1 MKSKYIFPLLLI
13 FSIIFS
19 CGRNSNTDHSDFR
32 LNIVTTT
39 GMIADMVQNIAGDSV
54 RVTPLMGPGVDPHL
68 FKASQGDMLKL
79 ANADIIFYN
88 GLHLEGKMT
97 DVLKKINKWK
107 KTVPVA
113 DGIDKS
119 RLNTLEESEG
129 QFDPH
134 IWFDVSLWIEAV
146 KFVQSTLIEFDAKND
161 SIYHANGQR
170 YIQQLEDLHGWI
182 HEQIRSIPEG
192 KRTLVTAH
200 DAFGY
205 FGIAYGI
212 EVTGLQ
218 GISTVAEYGVNDVTR
233 MVDMIV
239 EKNLPAIFVESSVP
253 TRSIEAIIAGCKA
266 KGLDV
271 KIGGTLYSDAM
282 GGPESGADT
291 YIKMVKHNV
300 NTIVDALK
308 KK

>member
-1 MKSKYIFPLLLI
+1 MKFKTIATILI
-13 FSIIFS
+13 ISSIIIS
-19 CGRNSNTDHSDFR
+19 CGNKNEQGQTTDR
-32 LNIVTTT
+32 INIVTTT
-39 GMIADMVQNIAGDSV
+39 GMIADMVQNIGGENV
-54 RVTPLMGPGVDPHL
+54 QVTPLMGPGVDPHL
-68 FKASQGDMLKL
+68 FKASQSDIGKL

-97 DVLKKINKWK
+97 DILKK
-107 KTVPVA
+107 
-113 DGIDKS
+113 
-119 RLNTLEESEG
+119 LNTRIQTVAVTDGVQKSKLKKPAELEG

-134 IWFDVSLWIEAV
+134 IWFDVSLWMDAA
-146 KFVQSTLIEFDAKND
+146 KFVQNTLIEFDNNNTN
-161 SIYHANGQR
+161 SYQQNGEKF
-170 YIQQLEDLHGWI
+170 IQKLDTLHTWVLR
-182 HEQIRSIPEG
+182 QINEIPENN
-192 KRTLVTAH
+192 RILVTAH
-200 DAFGY
+200 DAFEY
-205 FGIAYGI
+205 FGAAYGM

-266 KGLDV
+266 KGVDV

-282 GGPESGADT
+282 GGPECGADT

-308 KK
+308 

>member
-1 MKSKYIFPLLLI
+1 
-13 FSIIFS
+13 
-19 CGRNSNTDHSDFR
+19 
-32 LNIVTTT
+32 
-39 GMIADMVQNIAGDSV
+39 MIADMVQNIAGDSV